1 MGLVLVTA
9 PSVEPISTAE
19 AKSHARIEGTA
30 EDTLI
35 GELIVAARQY
45 CEDVQRRAYVT
56 QTWDLILDDFP
67 PDGFRIPL
75 PPLQSVS
82 YVRYTDS
89 DGTVA
94 TASTS
99 VYLTDLNNEPGR
111 ISLKYS
117 QVWPTVILQPMNG
130 VTIRFVAGEGDSGG
144 SVNEIHRSAVKVM
157 TAHLYENREVLSETT
172 FSEIPLG
179 LKALLGAR
187 RQILL

>member
-19 AKSHARIEGTA
+19 AKSHARVEGTA
-30 EDTLI
+30 DDTLI
-35 GELIVAARQY
+35 GEFIVAARQY

-67 PDGFRIPL
+67 FDGFRIPL
-75 PPLQSVS
+75 PPLQSVT
-82 YVRYTDS
+82 YVQYTDS

-99 VYLTDLNNEPGR
+99 VYLTDLSNEPGR

-117 QVWPTVILQPMNG
+117 QVWPTVTLQPMNG
-130 VTIRFVAGEGDSGG
+130 VTIRFVAGEGDAG
-144 SVNEIHRSAVKVM
+144 SSVAEIHRSAVKVLA
-157 TAHLYENREVLSETT
+157 AHLYENREATSEIAMN
-172 FSEIPLG
+172 EIPLG
-179 LKALLGAR
+179 LKSLLGVR
-187 RQILL
+187 KQMRL